1 MTVDLKPLS
10 PANPDYL
17 ERFLKDVSAPDSTPL
32 DPQFVEV
39 FAEGTPTSRLI
50 VLLPGSYIK
59 VQYMT
64 DFAHG
69 LSQQL
74 PDARVIG
81 INYPSRRDEYSVE
94 QIDQFKLIDYVR
106 WVMQHLAH
114 EAQGRSVTLIGHSLG
129 TIITQMVLL
138 VYADQSPAAYK
149 IDSAIIL
156 GGGPP
161 KITWRDYLE
170 TLPHLNTV
178 SVVMK
183 MVRDPKAFAFG
194 EGMAQTLHSD
204 KRWRDLHDRHL
215 IYTES
220 RTIMR
225 ETFTGRDYT
234 YVPHTLLDAQGIKVF
249 VLGGDRDL
257 FVTKSAILRAAA
269 QWGGD
274 HRILPMEHTGLV
286 LDETGVEV
294 GGIAAEWIQTT
305 VGGK

>member
-1 MTVDLKPLS
+1 MTVNLKDLS
-10 PANPDYL
+10 PANPAYL
-17 ERFLKDVSAPDSTPL
+17 ERFLKAAATPDATPIN
-32 DPQFVEV
+32 PQFVEV

-64 DFAHG
+64 DFARG
-69 LSQQL
+69 LSQHL
-74 PDARVIG
+74 PDARIIG

-106 WVMQHLAH
+106 WVMRHLAH
-114 EAQGRSVTLIGHSLG
+114 EAQGRKVTLIGHSLG
-129 TIITQMVLL
+129 TIITQMMLL
-138 VYADQSPAAYK
+138 VYADQVPTAYK
-149 IDSAIIL
+149 IDSAVIL

-161 KITWRDYLE
+161 KIGWRDYLE
-170 TLPHLNTV
+170 TLPHLNTLLT
-178 SVVMK
+178 VMK

-215 IYTES
+215 IYPES
-220 RTIMR
+220 RAIMR

-234 YVPHTLLDAQGIKVF
+234 YIPHKLLEAQGINVF
-249 VLGGDRDL
+249 VIGGDRDL
-257 FVTKSAILRAAA
+257 FVTKSSILRAAI

-286 LDETGVEV
+286 MDATGVEV
-294 GGIAAEWIQTT
+294 GGMVADWVRTT
-305 VGGK
+305 LQGE